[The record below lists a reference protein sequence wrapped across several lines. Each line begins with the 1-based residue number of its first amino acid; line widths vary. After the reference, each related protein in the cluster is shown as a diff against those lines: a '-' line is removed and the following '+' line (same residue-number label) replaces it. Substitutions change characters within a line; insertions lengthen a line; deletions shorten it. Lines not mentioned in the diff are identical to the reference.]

1 MNCSSVVRAS
11 KCSGRG
17 YLCQPQNIC
26 LCDVGW
32 TSLNDYSIVEGDN
45 CTINIS
51 SIMHLSIVDLIFAAS
66 FLFVILRYISIRL
79 RTITC
84 RSMEPKS
91 VCTFTFAAVGVVDFL
106 LAISKF
112 AFGKPEIIG
121 RDIGPSVLQLLFTF
135 FCFISLTLYYRVVL
149 KFLKGY
155 SRMMSTNDRNNL
167 RHSYDV
173 LQKYSWLI
181 VLFSLP
187 VSAAPILA
195 YCYQSHILILTIVGV
210 AGTGLLVFIYGVF
223 LITAIGLLLAEL
235 TPYTKSATSAFVG
248 DLNVVCMRMRITFYL
263 GGGIIIFGASAMV
276 IFGSWDFLR
285 NKVSYII
292 IISRIIGMSLFMI
305 LTMTLSRIAPSSSKV
320 GIDSRHESA
329 TSSHMPSQYQQSVA
343 RDLQKALPLIV
354 EDVA

>member
-1 MNCSSVVRAS
+1 MNCSSLVRAS

-45 CTINIS
+45 CTINMS
-51 SIMHLSIVDLIFAAS
+51 SIMYLSIVDLIFAAS
-66 FLFVILRYISIRL
+66 FLFVILRHISVRL

-84 RSMEPKS
+84 RSMETKS
-91 VCTFTFAAVGVVDFL
+91 VCTFAFAAIGVVDFL
-106 LAISKF
+106 LAISKL
-112 AFGKPEIIG
+112 AYGKPEIIG
-121 RDIGPSVLQLLFTF
+121 RDIGHSVLQLLFTF
-135 FCFISLTLYYRVVL
+135 FCFVSLTLYYRVVL
-149 KFLKGY
+149 KFLRGY

-167 RHSYDV
+167 RHRYDV

-187 VSAAPILA
+187 VSGAPILA
-195 YCYQSHILILTIVGV
+195 YCYQSHIVILTIVGV

-223 LITAIGLLLAEL
+223 LITAVGLLLAEL
-235 TPYTKSATSAFVG
+235 TPYTKSDSSAFVG
-248 DLNVVCMRMRITFYL
+248 DLSVVCMRMRITFYL

-285 NKVSYII
+285 NKVSYIL

-305 LTMTLSRIAPSSSKV
+305 LTMTLSRIASSSSKV

-329 TSSHMPSQYQQSVA
+329 TSSHMPSQHQPSVA
-343 RDLQKALPLIV
+343 RNLQNSLPLSV

>member
-1 MNCSSVVRAS
+1 M
-11 KCSGRG
+11 
-17 YLCQPQNIC
+17 
-26 LCDVGW
+26 
-32 TSLNDYSIVEGDN
+32 NDYSIVEGDN

-329 TSSHMPSQYQQSVA
+329 TSSHMPSQYQLSVA

>member
-1 MNCSSVVRAS
+1 MNCSSLVRAR

-51 SIMHLSIVDLIFAAS
+51 SITYLSIVDLIFAAS
-66 FLFVILRYISIRL
+66 FLILILRYISIRL

-91 VCTFTFAAVGVVDFL
+91 FCPFAFAAVGVADFL
-106 LAISKF
+106 LAISKL
-112 AFGKPEIIG
+112 AYGKPEIVG
-121 RDIGPSVLQLLFTF
+121 RDVGNSVLQSLFTF

-167 RHSYDV
+167 RHHYDV

-181 VLFSLP
+181 VLFSIP
-187 VSAAPILA
+187 VSAAPLLA
-195 YCYQSHILILTIVGV
+195 YCYQSHMVSVTILGV
-210 AGTGLLVFIYGVF
+210 AGTGLLVLIYGVF
-223 LITAIGLLLAEL
+223 LITATGLLLAEL
-235 TPYTKSATSAFVG
+235 TPYIKSTSSAFVG
-248 DLNVVCMRMRITFYL
+248 DLSVVCMRMRITFYL

-285 NKVSYII
+285 NKVTYILI
-292 IISRIIGMSLFMI
+292 VSRIIGMPLFMI

-320 GIDSRHESA
+320 GTSSRLESA
-329 TSSHMPSQYQQSVA
+329 ASSHNLSQSKMIA
-343 RDLQKALPLIV
+343 ANDHEKSLPLFV